1 MANSDART
9 PTVGAGAAG
18 PAAPAVNYRSLWLW
32 LMLGWLASGVDRT
45 ITGPVVTFMIKNH
58 VPLFEGVANP
68 YAVGGLIGSL
78 LFAGYAL
85 TQFPAGYIGDRFG
98 HRAVIVIAI
107 LWAGLATVASGLM
120 TALVGLVALRVAT
133 GLGAGMFYSN
143 DRTVIT
149 RQTPFAK
156 RSLGMGVVISGLS
169 LGITLAYLTA
179 APLLA
184 WGQQVFGATHGWR
197 MPFIVLGIVA
207 TAIGVGLHFFFRS
220 QPEPNRYRPQYLA
233 ALGRLA
239 AYAAVLFAAV
249 MVAYLVAVQVGLPE
263 WAVALVITAM
273 ALVLVGLAFTRY
285 GGEIS
290 PVLHDRSL
298 MLIYLAF
305 IPILWNLWFFSFWS
319 VSIVADA
326 AAGSSFL
333 KAALTAVFFGVAGIV
348 GYPVGGWIADRT
360 KRSGQGRKP
369 MLVGCTLVQGML
381 TLLFG
386 LYLAGG
392 GASLVVLAALLFAA
406 SLFFNALQPMAQ
418 ALAADLTA
426 VRYLGAMFGMM
437 NLIGEIGAI
446 LSPAIS
452 GVLRDATGS
461 WNAAIMLDTALIFAG
476 FVLLLFVRERRGAEA
491 TSAEPASA

>member
-1 MANSDART
+1 MANSEAPT
-9 PTVGAGAAG
+9 PSAS
-18 PAAPAVNYRSLWLW
+18 PASTTPAVNYRSLWLC

-45 ITGPVVTFMIKNH
+45 ITGPVVTYMIKSN
-58 VPLFEGVANP
+58 VPLFQGVENP

-98 HRAVIVIAI
+98 HRTVIVIAI
-107 LWAGLATVASGLM
+107 LWAGLATVASGLV
-120 TALVGLVALRVAT
+120 TALIGLVALRVAT

-149 RQTPFAK
+149 RQTPFEK
-156 RSLGMGVVISGLS
+156 RGLGMGVVITGLS
-169 LGITLAYLTA
+169 LGITLAYLSA
-179 APLLA
+179 APLLS
-184 WGQQVFGATHGWR
+184 WGEQIFGPGHGWR
-197 MPFIVLGIVA
+197 MPFIALGAVA
-207 TAIGVGLHFFFRS
+207 VAIGFGMHAFFKS
-220 QPEPNRYRPQYLA
+220 QPEPFRYQPAYLP

-239 AYAAVLFAAV
+239 GYAAVLFVAV
-249 MVAYLVAVQVGLPE
+249 MAAYLVAVEAGLPE

-273 ALVLVGLAFTRY
+273 ALALVALAFTRF

-290 PVLHDRSL
+290 PVLRDRSL
-298 MLIYLAF
+298 LLIYVAF

-348 GYPVGGWIADRT
+348 GYPAGGWIADRT
-360 KRSGQGRKP
+360 KRSGRGRKP
-369 MLVGCTLVQGML
+369 TLVTFTFVQGVL
-381 TLLFG
+381 TLVFG
-386 LYLAGG
+386 LYLMSG
-392 GASLVVLAALLFAA
+392 GASLVVLAVLLFSA

-418 ALAADLTA
+418 ALAADLTEA
-426 VRYLGAMFGMM
+426 RYLGSMFGMM

-452 GVLRDATGS
+452 GVLRDSTGS
-461 WNAAIMLDTALIFAG
+461 WNSAIMLDTVLIFAG
-476 FVLLLFVRERRGAEA
+476 FALLLFVRERRTAATGAV
-491 TSAEPASA
+491 SGAS

>member
-1 MANSDART
+1 MANHEAQTPAPDAAS
-9 PTVGAGAAG
+9 TVS
-18 PAAPAVNYRSLWLW
+18 YRGLWVF

-45 ITGPVVTFMIKNH
+45 ITGPVVTYMIKSQ
-58 VPLFEGVANP
+58 VPLFQGVQNP

-98 HRAVIVIAI
+98 HRTVIVIAI
-107 LWAGLATVASGLM
+107 LWAALATVASGLV
-120 TALVGLVALRVAT
+120 TALIGLVALRVAT

-149 RQTPFAK
+149 QQTPFER

-169 LGITLAYLTA
+169 LGITLAYLSA
-179 APLLA
+179 APLLD
-184 WGQQVFGATHGWR
+184 WGAQVFGAGQGWR
-197 MPFIVLGIVA
+197 MPFVALGVVA
-207 TAIGVGLHFFFRS
+207 AGIGVGMHFFFRS
-220 QPEPNRYRPQYLA
+220 QPEPVRYRPAYLP

-239 AYAAVLFAAV
+239 GYAAVLFVAV
-249 MVAYLVAVQVGLPE
+249 MAAYLVAMQAGLPE
-263 WAVALVITAM
+263 WAVAVAITVM
-273 ALVLVGLAFTRY
+273 ALVLVALAFTRF

-298 MLIYLAF
+298 LLIYVAF

-319 VSIVADA
+319 VSIVSDA

-348 GYPVGGWIADRT
+348 GYPAGGWIADRT

-369 MLVGCTLVQGML
+369 MLVAFTFVQGVL
-381 TLLFG
+381 TAIFG
-386 LYLAGG
+386 FYLARG
-392 GASLVVLAALLFAA
+392 GANLVVLAVLLFGA

-418 ALAADLTA
+418 ALAADLTD

-461 WNAAIMLDTALIFAG
+461 WNAAVLLDTVLIFAG
-476 FVLLLFVRERRGAEA
+476 FALLLFVRERRAA
-491 TSAEPASA
+491 TSTAG